1 MVAQLHVH
9 ENKHFLSV
17 HFSVET
23 LPRWVL
29 NSFGKVSSVFF
40 VHTAVS
46 QLIWSSFRWGSLV

>member
-46 QLIWSSFRWGSLV
+46 QLI